1 MAQAIGGDL
10 LEITYNHPTLGS
22 GVFYP
27 KSGEDN
33 TFDPGGIRNT
43 SDANMIDGSG
53 NPIYQKNRVRGFF
66 EVVIACDF
74 NTQDTA
80 DVLNRLAEDP
90 VPAEWAVSSIN
101 GTTYSGSGKVVG
113 DIQPNLNQATLPLR
127 VEGGSF
133 RKTSG

>member
-1 MAQAIGGDL
+1 MATGGDI
-10 LEITYNHPTLGS
+10 LEVTYNHPTLGS

-33 TFDPGGIRNT
+33 TFDPGGIRTT

-53 NPIYQKNRVRGFF
+53 NPIYQQNRVRGFF
-66 EVVIACDF
+66 EIVIANDF

-80 DVLNRLAEDP
+80 KVLADLAADP
-90 VPAEWAVSSIN
+90 VPAEWAFSSIN

-113 DIQPNLNQATLPLR
+113 DIQPNLNQATMTLR
-127 VEGGSF
+127 VEGGVF